1 MAQTPTQVSK
11 SPHPFE
17 AFLFG
22 NLGSRCL
29 DVRITQAP
37 VRMTADTRPAKS
49 HFPKPPRQRT
59 PSMAKSL
66 NLAGDS
72 KPRHPRRVMPRK
84 LILACAWQDVRGR

>member
-11 SPHPFE
+11 KPSPFE

-22 NLGSRCL
+22 NLGQLVLEMHHPSPGPDYCRQC
-29 DVRITQAP
+29 P
-37 VRMTADTRPAKS
+37 ADT
-49 HFPKPPRQRT
+49 HFPEPPRQRT

-72 KPRHPRRVMPRK
+72 KPRHPRRGMPRT